1 LAVKLGL
8 LLAAAYLVGAI
19 PLAFLIVK
27 WRYGEDIRHRG
38 TGGVGA
44 ANVFKS
50 FSKPLGVLIFFY
62 DIGKGVLM
70 VWVARWLGLTLSMQV
85 AVGLAVIAGHNWP
98 IFLRFN
104 AGRGLATTIGVALYL
119 FPWGIWFF
127 IAGAAFTLIL
137 GSSPLPVLVGVVA
150 MPVASLALGQPIE
163 ITLGLVAF
171 CVVLIIRRLTAPR
184 KPDSAPVSMREL
196 VLNRLLFDR
205 DSRDGNAW
213 ITIKPVTLKTIK
225 AKPKERR

>member
-1 LAVKLGL
+1 MAVKFGL
-8 LLAAAYLVGAI
+8 LLAAAYLVGSI
-19 PLAFLIVK
+19 PVAFLLVK
-27 WRYGEDIRHRG
+27 WRYGEDIRRRG

-44 ANVFKS
+44 SNVFKN

-70 VWVARWLGLTLSMQV
+70 VWIARRLGLSLSMQV

-127 IAGAAFTLIL
+127 AGGAVFTLVL
-137 GSSPLPVLVGVVA
+137 GSSPLPVLVGIVA
-150 MPVASLALGQPIE
+150 MPIASWGLDQPVE
-163 ITLGLVAF
+163 ITLGLAAF
-171 CVVLIIRRLTAPR
+171 CVVLLVRRLTAPR
-184 KPDSAPVSMREL
+184 THNSTPVSMREL
-196 VLNRLLFDR
+196 LINRLLFDR
-205 DSRDGNAW
+205 DSRNGKAW
-213 ITIKPVTLKTIK
+213 ITIKPVTLSTLREKRK
-225 AKPKERR
+225 D

>member
-150 MPVASLALGQPIE
+150 MPVASLALAVFGAVNLWSAAGAHALPGKPHVILLGIDSLRLDELRRFGGQSE
-163 ITLGLVAF
+163 RF
-171 CVVLIIRRLTAPR
+171 CR
-184 KPDSAPVSMREL
+184 
-196 VLNRLLFDR
+196 
-205 DSRDGNAW
+205 
-213 ITIKPVTLKTIK
+213 
-225 AKPKERR
+225 